1 MLQNPGVA
9 LDHDAEKWK
18 TGFRTRSGSNEE
30 LALLPAA
37 LRDRRAGLLLPPHV
51 HYLLPVNRVEPQ
63 VAITA

>member
-1 MLQNPGVA
+1 MENRFSDKIMA
-9 LDHDAEKWK
+9 
-18 TGFRTRSGSNEE
+18 NEE

-37 LRDRRAGLLLPPHV
+37 LRNRRACPLLPPHV